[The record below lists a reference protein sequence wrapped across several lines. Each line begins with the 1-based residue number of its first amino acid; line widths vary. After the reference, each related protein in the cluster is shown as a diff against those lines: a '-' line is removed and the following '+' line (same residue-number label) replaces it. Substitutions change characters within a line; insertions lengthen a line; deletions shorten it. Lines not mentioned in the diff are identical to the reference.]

1 MTRHLSRQTAILSQT
16 DSPSSGTGTPQPL
29 SSRLACCQRTRRT
42 RDDAPGCRDWRRAP
56 SLCRLPAAPCRGCRA
71 ACRCAARHSRRA
83 ACRRRATRRPA
94 APCRG
99 QRREESRS
107 HATLKRANA
116 LMHSQ
121 RMASIAPIVIGC
133 NDYLAYGTIFT
144 HAMFLPKIKL
154 HVFFCQNSRRC
165 LPGGGAPM
173 IPPG

>member
-1 MTRHLSRQTAILSQT
+1 
-16 DSPSSGTGTPQPL
+16 
-29 SSRLACCQRTRRT
+29 
-42 RDDAPGCRDWRRAP
+42 
-56 SLCRLPAAPCRGCRA
+56 
-71 ACRCAARHSRRA
+71 
-83 ACRRRATRRPA
+83 
-94 APCRG
+94 
-99 QRREESRS
+99 
-107 HATLKRANA
+107 
-116 LMHSQ
+116 MHSQ